1 MSEQKWSAELRSQLQ
16 LHRRI
21 AAATVMVLVLLIAT
35 ACGGS
40 GSTSEESGG
49 SRTLRVAFASSPD
62 FTQVSN
68 FKWIQDLRASGVD
81 VKDLYF
87 QSSQDAFRALVS
99 GEADVAL
106 GTVASAIL
114 LNMSAG
120 ENVKVIASDLQA
132 PDYILITTPDI
143 TNDVDLEGK
152 RIGISTPG
160 DVSDT
165 LTRLVLQSRGVD
177 TSKIDFVEIGGTG
190 ARMQALL
197 SNQISGGA
205 AHAAEGLA
213 AVGQGLKNLF
223 AYGKTIPDYLQHG
236 LIVQQ
241 SWIDSNQDF
250 VQEMVDSFIAST
262 RWAAD
267 NKDAYI
273 ELSKENIEGIDD
285 QVRSQ
290 AYDIFKSIN
299 MFAINGGMED
309 SQLNTTVDIEK
320 KVGTFGDKPLPPL
333 SAWSDPT
340 YVQNYLQHNGSV

>member
-1 MSEQKWSAELRSQLQ
+1 MAV
-16 LHRRI
+16 
-21 AAATVMVLVLLIAT
+21 ATVMAVVLVVAT
-35 ACGGS
+35 ACAGS
-40 GSTSEESGG
+40 DSTSTSGGAEG
-49 SRTLRVAFASSPD
+49 SRTLRIAFASSPD

-68 FKWIQDLRASGVD
+68 FKWIKDLRDSGVD

-106 GTVASAIL
+106 GTVTSAIL

-132 PDYILITTPDI
+132 PDYILVTTPEI
-143 TNDVDLEGK
+143 TKDADLQGK

-165 LTRLVLQSRGVD
+165 LTRLVLESRGVD

-213 AVGQGLKNLF
+213 AVGQGLKDLF
-223 AYGKTIPDYLQHG
+223 AYGQTIPDYLQHG

-241 SWIDSNQDF
+241 SWIDKNKDF
-250 VQEMVDSFIAST
+250 VQEMVDSFIEST

-273 ELSKENIEGIDD
+273 KLSQENVDGIDD

-309 SQLNTTVDIEK
+309 RQLNTTVDIEK
-320 KVGTFGDKPLPPL
+320 KVGTFEDKEMPPL

-340 YVQNYLQHNGSV
+340 YVQNYLQRNGSV

>member
-1 MSEQKWSAELRSQLQ
+1 M
-16 LHRRI
+16 
-21 AAATVMVLVLLIAT
+21 MLVILVAT
-35 ACGGS
+35 ACS
-40 GSTSEESGG
+40 GSESSSGGAEG

-68 FKWIQDLRASGVD
+68 FKWIDDMRAKGVD

-106 GTVASAIL
+106 GTVTSAIL

-132 PDYILITTPDI
+132 PDYILVSTPEITKDA
-143 TNDVDLEGK
+143 DLQGK

-165 LTRLVLQSRGVD
+165 LTRLVLQSRGAD

-205 AHAAEGLA
+205 AHAAEGLS
-213 AVGQGLKNLF
+213 AVQKGLKNLF
-223 AYGKTIPDYLQHG
+223 AYGQTIPDYLQHG

-241 SWIDSNQDF
+241 SWIEKNKQF
-250 VQEMVDSFIAST
+250 AQEMVDSFIEST

-267 NKDAYI
+267 NKDGYI
-273 ELSKENIEGIDD
+273 ELSKKNVEGIDY

-309 SQLNTTVDIEK
+309 RQLNTTVDIEK
-320 KVGTFGDKPLPPL
+320 KVGTFDDKEIPPL

-340 YVQNYLQHNGSV
+340 YVNNYLQRNGSV